1 MKIRLASIL
10 MAVVLV
16 MASGCHSSRHTVRGD
31 SSRKTSSS
39 PSRGKV
45 NYDDMRKHVGS
56 LRFSDG
62 MVSAIVREARGW
74 IGTPYRYA
82 GISRDGVDC
91 SGFVLE
97 VFKASTGAKLPRS
110 SSAQQSW
117 CMPLEKDSLMAG
129 DLVFFATGSDA
140 GKVSHVGIYIGGG
153 EMIHASSS
161 SGVIVSQLRLPYY
174 TRRFHSAGRPPVLGG
189 GDRLEAPAR
198 PVPDVPPVIEPMSPA
213 VEEMIDAAVDSVFTD
228 FFN

>member
-1 MKIRLASIL
+1 MKSRLVSLFAVLALL
-10 MAVVLV
+10 MA
-16 MASGCHSSRHTVRGD
+16 AACGSSHQTVRGHGGRK
-31 SSRKTSSS
+31 SSA
-39 PSRGKV
+39 PSGNKV
-45 NYDDMRKHVGS
+45 NYDDMKKHVGS

-62 MVSAIVREARGW
+62 VVSAIVNEARAW

-82 GISRDGVDC
+82 GNSRSGVDC
-91 SGFVLE
+91 SGLVLE

-110 SSAQQSW
+110 SSAQQTW

-129 DLVFFATGSDA
+129 DLVFFATGKDA
-140 GKVSHVGIYIGGG
+140 DKVSHVGIYIGGG

-174 TRRFHSAGRPPVLGG
+174 VNRFHSAGRPPLLGASSG
-189 GDRLEAPAR
+189 LTAPAR
-198 PVPDVPPVIEPMSPA
+198 QQQPEPPVIETISPS